1 MSSSPRGYCVIINN
15 VHFRTM
21 KMREGSDW
29 DANALEKLFGD
40 YLNFRTQRFEDRTS
54 QDMLAVLHNL
64 QQQDHSKLDCL
75 VVAVLSHG
83 LNGQIYGTDDEVL
96 SVNEIMDHF
105 CGTRCPSLAGKPKV
119 FILQACRGE
128 KFDHGVVI
136 EGTDSAGGPED
147 ITEDEI
153 LDQDETDGGGYNQA
167 LPDEADFI
175 LAYATTPGYVSWR
188 NSAFGTWFIKAFT
201 DTMYEKAETE
211 HLMDILT
218 EVNRKVAEEYESRG
232 KHKQMPAPVSMLR
245 YKLFLSPHP
254 AK

>member
-1 MSSSPRGYCVIINN
+1 MSSSPRGHCVIINN
-15 VHFRTM
+15 VNFDGMTTRQ
-21 KMREGSDW
+21 GSEW
-29 DANALEKLFGD
+29 DANALERLFGD
-40 YLNFRTQRFEDRTS
+40 YLDFDTQRFDDRTS
-54 QDMLAVLHNL
+54 LDMLAVLRNL
-64 QQQDHSKLDCL
+64 QKQDHSKLDCL
-75 VVAVLSHG
+75 VVAILSHG
-83 LNGQIYGTDDEVL
+83 LNGQIYGSDAKLL
-96 SVNEIMDHF
+96 SVKEIMAHF

-119 FILQACRGE
+119 FILQACRGND
-128 KFDHGVVI
+128 FDHGVVV
-136 EGTDSAGGPED
+136 EDTDSAGGPGELD
-147 ITEDEI
+147 EDEI
-153 LDQDETDGGGYNQA
+153 LGQDETDGGGYNQA

-201 DTMYEKAETE
+201 DTMYEKVETE

-232 KHKQMPAPVSMLR
+232 KQKQMPAPVSMLR